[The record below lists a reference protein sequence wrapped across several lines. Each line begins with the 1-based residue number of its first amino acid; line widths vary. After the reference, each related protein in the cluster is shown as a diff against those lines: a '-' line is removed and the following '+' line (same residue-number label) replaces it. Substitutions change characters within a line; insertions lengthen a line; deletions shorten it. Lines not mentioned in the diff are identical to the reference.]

1 MSHQFTTQST
11 FFSRMDEFGFFDAI
25 ESRLPEEFTLV
36 FEIARILEDETK
48 PLSKHLAPI
57 LFNKSD
63 GTPPENSPEKE
74 IIPHLPAAE
83 EYEAAL
89 IDSYRDI
96 ARIYPHQFLLP
107 EEVFYQKLVERSL
120 WLPKPKAPRNY
131 RYQAESDQFA
141 PDSRKQKV
149 YLLFDTSKSMQDAYR
164 IHLAKAIAFFFLRQN
179 MKELGTVYFR
189 TFDAEIGKLH
199 EASNMA
205 DFEHLISELMHVRA
219 LGRGTA
225 LEKALSVAIADIYT
239 ASTMAEAEIL
249 VITDGAAHIN
259 LEKILPLMGDK
270 ITINTVKIGSATIS
284 PDAKFIKNLILT
296 STSEEAKTGRMLQQK
311 LRDLEHQIQTAGT
324 ESRKNLLKSEM
335 VHLAKQI
342 NSLTERVG
350 RKVGETYGR
359 EIEQIST
366 TFIQVND
373 LVPEDVFHLT
383 AEKAKELHD
392 LTVEM
397 LEVITN
403 EPTIEDMKKAALLSD
418 HLEMMAEHHG
428 IESEELQRKAKEL
441 EQLLEQ
447 MVKEGGDTAHQKIEL
462 SEKDEIQLAK
472 MLQKKSGGTTRI
484 PLARLLK
491 VIFRRIKRMIKNL
504 RKK

>member
-1 MSHQFTTQST
+1 
-11 FFSRMDEFGFFDAI
+11 MDEFGFFDAI

-36 FEIARILEDETK
+36 FEIARILEDNTK

-57 LFNKSD
+57 LYNKSD
-63 GTPPENSPEKE
+63 DIPPENSPEKH

-89 IDSYRDI
+89 IDSYREV

-107 EEVFYQKLVERSL
+107 DEVFYQKLVERSL

-199 EASNMA
+199 EASNML

-225 LEKALSVAIADIYT
+225 LEKALSIAMTDIHT

-259 LEKILPLMGDK
+259 LEKIRPMMGNN
-270 ITINTVKIGSATIS
+270 ITINTVKIGSATIT
-284 PDAKFIKNLILT
+284 PDAKFIKDLILT
-296 STSEEAKTGRMLQQK
+296 STSDDAKTGRMLHQK
-311 LRDLEHQIQTAGT
+311 LRDLEHQITNAGS
-324 ESRKNLLKSEM
+324 ESRKNLLKSELG
-335 VHLAKQI
+335 HLAKQI
-342 NSLTERVG
+342 NTLTERVG
-350 RKVGETYGR
+350 KKVGETYGK
-359 EIEQIST
+359 EIEMISS
-366 TFIQVND
+366 TFIQIND
-373 LVPEDVFHLT
+373 LELKDVFELT
-383 AEKAKELHD
+383 PEKSLELYE
-392 LTVEM
+392 LTEEM
-397 LEVITN
+397 LEVIKT

-418 HLEMMAEHHG
+418 HLEMMATHHG
-428 IESEELQRKAKEL
+428 LESEDLQRKAREL
-441 EQLLEQ
+441 EQLLDQ
-447 MVKEGGDTAHQKIEL
+447 MLKEGGDIYHTKIEL
-462 SEKDEIQLAK
+462 SEKDEIQLSK
-472 MLQKKSGGTTRI
+472 MLQKKMRGVTRI

-491 VIFRRIKRMIKNL
+491 IILRRIKRLLKNIL
-504 RKK
+504 TNK